1 MLEEG
6 RGRVKKAVTETVILN
21 GRNETMALQP
31 HERLFVALDT
41 PDRVRAA
48 ELARRL
54 RGHVGGFKVGL
65 ELFSAHG
72 PELAIE
78 IARSAP
84 LFLDLKF
91 HDIPNTVA
99 GAVAVATRLGARFL
113 TLHATGGVEMLRRA
127 VEAADS
133 AARDG
138 AQPRPTLLAVT
149 VLTSHS
155 PADLEA
161 VGLAGPPRS
170 AVHRLA
176 RLAAEAGVDGLVCSA
191 EEVETVRS
199 VFGPGILVVPG
210 IRPIGASVSRDDQAR
225 TATPAR
231 AIELG
236 ADRLVVGR
244 PITRADD
251 PVAAARAITDE
262 IARATTEIDG

>member
-1 MLEEG
+1 MLEER
-6 RGRVKKAVTETVILN
+6 RGHVKKAAAETVILN
-21 GRNETMALQP
+21 RRNETMALEP

-41 PDRVRAA
+41 PDRARAV

-72 PELAIE
+72 PALAIE

-99 GAVAVATRLGARFL
+99 GAVAAASRLGARFL
-113 TLHATGGVEMLRRA
+113 TLHATGGVEMLRRG
-127 VEAADS
+127 VEAAEA
-133 AARDG
+133 AARKTG
-138 AQPRPTLLAVT
+138 EPRPALLAVT

-155 PADLEA
+155 PADLA
-161 VGLAGPPRS
+161 AMGLAGPPRS
-170 AVHRLA
+170 AVLRLA

-191 EEVETVRS
+191 LEVEAVRG
-199 VFGPGILVVPG
+199 VFGPGTLIVPG
-210 IRPIGASVSRDDQAR
+210 IRPAGGSVGRDDQAR

-244 PITRADD
+244 PITQADD

-262 IARATTEIDG
+262 IERATAETGG